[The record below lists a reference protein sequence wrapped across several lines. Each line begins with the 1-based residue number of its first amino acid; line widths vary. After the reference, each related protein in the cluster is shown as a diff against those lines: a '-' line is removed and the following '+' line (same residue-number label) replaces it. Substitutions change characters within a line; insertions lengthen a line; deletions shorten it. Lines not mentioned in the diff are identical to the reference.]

1 MSDSEGNWDQ
11 VSEQFR
17 SLGENLKKHFKE
29 VSAGG
34 DQATK
39 KEVKE
44 AVDELTA
51 AANRVATAAG
61 NALRDPGVRAD
72 ARKATDALIKA
83 AGEAF
88 TDLGNDL
95 RKRAGKRS
103 DPDRP

>member
-1 MSDSEGNWDQ
+1 MTGQEGNWDQ

-29 VSAGG
+29 VSNDA

-39 KEVKE
+39 QEVKE

-51 AANRVATAAG
+51 AANRVATATG

-72 ARKATDALIKA
+72 ARKAAEALIKA
-83 AGEAF
+83 TGEAF

-95 RKRAGKRS
+95 RNRAGRGRGS
-103 DPDRP
+103 

>member
-1 MSDSEGNWDQ
+1 MPGSEGNWDQ

-29 VSAGG
+29 VSSGA

-61 NALRDPGVRAD
+61 NALRDPGVRTD
-72 ARKATDALIKA
+72 ARKAADALIKA

-88 TDLGNDL
+88 TELGNDL
-95 RKRAGKRS
+95 RKRAGRGGGT
-103 DPDRP
+103 